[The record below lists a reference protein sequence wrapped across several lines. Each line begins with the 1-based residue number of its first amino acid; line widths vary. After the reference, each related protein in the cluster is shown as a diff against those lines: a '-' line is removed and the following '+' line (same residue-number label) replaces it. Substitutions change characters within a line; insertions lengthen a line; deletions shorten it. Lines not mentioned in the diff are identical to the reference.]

1 MVSVNAT
8 AAYCRAALIMLHDYL
23 GTMGNLKAVEGSTVA
38 GISNQSRKYQ
48 SERLRNSEAT
58 SVKSGNSA
66 HHLRPRWTH
75 NHRRFANLSVVH
87 RQLHLHQE
95 SSSTTSRDHHRLH
108 SDVTIPNYDAAIA
121 LPVLYNEKIPL
132 RDRDTSISPS
142 SRPVLY
148 LHRGATPGDRRNQL
162 PIARAKEA
170 SADSRDQGTGA

>member
-23 GTMGNLKAVEGSTVA
+23 HTMGNLNAVEGSTVA
-38 GISNQSRKYQ
+38 GKSNHSRKCQ

-95 SSSTTSRDHHRLH
+95 SSSTTSRDHHRH
-108 SDVTIPNYDAAIA
+108 
-121 LPVLYNEKIPL
+121 
-132 RDRDTSISPS
+132 
-142 SRPVLY
+142 
-148 LHRGATPGDRRNQL
+148 LHRGDITIPIYIAPVARRIKYATFPLKTSPGRR
-162 PIARAKEA
+162 
-170 SADSRDQGTGA
+170 